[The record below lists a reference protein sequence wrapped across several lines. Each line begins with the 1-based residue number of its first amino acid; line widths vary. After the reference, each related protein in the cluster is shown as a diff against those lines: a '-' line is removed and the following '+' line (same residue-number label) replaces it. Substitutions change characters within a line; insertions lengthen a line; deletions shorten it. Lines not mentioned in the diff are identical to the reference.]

1 MKGAAHG
8 NTGYHT
14 LPFKDKPT
22 IKSRV
27 AMKKTITLLVF
38 LTTLSIGQVHSA
50 EILYSVLAD
59 GCGGCHG
66 TKGVSA
72 PHMPT
77 IAGLNKDY
85 LRTVMRQYKTD
96 ERSSTIM
103 GRLARGYTDAQID
116 ALASYFAAQTWVSPF
131 QEVDKKLLQRGE
143 KIHRDKCEMCHKDNG
158 RYMDAQTPR
167 LAGQA
172 IAHLR
177 IVLDEYR
184 DEERRVMKKYMKKL
198 MKKIRAKDVEALA
211 NFYAS
216 QR

>member
-1 MKGAAHG
+1 
-8 NTGYHT
+8 
-14 LPFKDKPT
+14 
-22 IKSRV
+22 
-27 AMKKTITLLVF
+27 MKKTITLLIF
-38 LTTLSIGQVHSA
+38 LIGAGINQVRSA

-85 LRTVMRQYKTD
+85 LRTVMLQYKTG

-131 QEVDKKLLQRGE
+131 QEVNERLLKRGE
-143 KIHRDKCEMCHKDNG
+143 KIHREKCEMCHKDNG
-158 RYMDAQTPR
+158 RYMNAETPR

-198 MKKIRAKDVEALA
+198 MRKIRSRDVEALA
-211 NFYAS
+211 NFYAN

>member
-1 MKGAAHG
+1 
-8 NTGYHT
+8 
-14 LPFKDKPT
+14 
-22 IKSRV
+22 
-27 AMKKTITLLVF
+27 MKKVIGPLILLATLGASEL
-38 LTTLSIGQVHSA
+38 HAA

-85 LRTVMRQYKTD
+85 LRTVMLQYKTD

-103 GRLARGYTDAQID
+103 GRLARGYTNAQID
-116 ALASYFAAQTWVSPF
+116 ALASYFAAQTWVSPP
-131 QEVDKKLLQRGE
+131 QEVEQKLLWRGE

-158 RYMDAQTPR
+158 RYMDAKTPR

-172 IAHLR
+172 IAHLG

-184 DEERRVMKKYMKKL
+184 DEERRVVNKYMKKL
-198 MKKIRAKDVEALA
+198 MRKIRPRDVEALA

>member
-1 MKGAAHG
+1 
-8 NTGYHT
+8 
-14 LPFKDKPT
+14 
-22 IKSRV
+22 
-27 AMKKTITLLVF
+27 
-38 LTTLSIGQVHSA
+38 
-50 EILYSVLAD
+50 
-59 GCGGCHG
+59 
-66 TKGVSA
+66 
-72 PHMPT
+72 MPT

-103 GRLARGYTDAQID
+103 GRLARGYTDTQID
-116 ALASYFAAQTWVSPF
+116 ALASYFAAQTWVSPP
-131 QEVDKKLLQRGE
+131 QEVDERLLKRGE
-143 KIHRDKCEMCHKDNG
+143 RIHRKKCELCHKDNG
-158 RYMDAQTPR
+158 RYMDAKTPR

-184 DEERRVMKKYMKKL
+184 DEERRVVNKYMKKL
-198 MKKIRAKDVEALA
+198 MKKIRPRDLDALA

>member
-1 MKGAAHG
+1 MKRTIGLLLLFTILGAGESHC
-8 NTGYHT
+8 
-14 LPFKDKPT
+14 
-22 IKSRV
+22 
-27 AMKKTITLLVF
+27 
-38 LTTLSIGQVHSA
+38 A

-72 PHMPT
+72 PHMPS

-85 LRTVMRQYKTD
+85 LRTIMLQYKTD

-116 ALASYFAAQTWVSPF
+116 ALASYFAAQTWVSPR
-131 QEVDKKLLQRGE
+131 QEVDQRLVRRGE
-143 KIHRDKCEMCHKDNG
+143 KIHRDKCEMCHKDGG
-158 RYMDAQTPR
+158 RYMDAKTPR

-172 IAHLR
+172 IAHLG

-184 DEERRVMKKYMKKL
+184 DEERRVVNKYMKKL
-198 MKKIRAKDVEALA
+198 MKKIRSKDVEALA

>member
-1 MKGAAHG
+1 MNRIIVSILLIVLG
-8 NTGYHT
+8 TGQIY
-14 LPFKDKPT
+14 
-22 IKSRV
+22 
-27 AMKKTITLLVF
+27 
-38 LTTLSIGQVHSA
+38 SA
-50 EILYSVLAD
+50 EIRYSVLAD

-72 PHMPT
+72 PYMPT

-85 LRTVMRQYKTD
+85 LRMVMLQYKSG

-116 ALASYFAAQTWVSPF
+116 ALASYFAAQIWVSPR
-131 QEVDKKLLQRGE
+131 QDVDQKLVARGE
-143 KIHRDKCEMCHKDNG
+143 KIHRDKCELCHKDNG
-158 RYMDAQTPR
+158 RYMDAETPR

-172 IAHLR
+172 VAHLH

-198 MKKIRAKDVEALA
+198 MKKIRARDVKALA
-211 NFYAS
+211 HFYAS

>member
-1 MKGAAHG
+1 MGFGVGPA
-8 NTGYHT
+8 
-14 LPFKDKPT
+14 
-22 IKSRV
+22 
-27 AMKKTITLLVF
+27 
-38 LTTLSIGQVHSA
+38 QSA

-66 TKGVSA
+66 TKGVGA
-72 PHMPT
+72 PYMPT
-77 IAGLNKDY
+77 IAGLNRDY
-85 LRTVMRQYKTD
+85 LRTVMLQYKTD

-103 GRLARGYTDAQID
+103 GRLARGYTDTQID
-116 ALASYFAAQTWVSPF
+116 ALAGYFAAQTWVSPY
-131 QEVDKKLLQRGE
+131 QAVEETLLERGE
-143 KIHRDKCEMCHKDNG
+143 KIHRRKCEMCHKGNG
-158 RYMDAQTPR
+158 RYMDAETPR

-184 DEERRVMKKYMKKL
+184 DEERRVMNKYMKKL
-198 MKKIRAKDVEALA
+198 MRKIRPRDVDALA

>member
-1 MKGAAHG
+1 
-8 NTGYHT
+8 
-14 LPFKDKPT
+14 
-22 IKSRV
+22 
-27 AMKKTITLLVF
+27 MKKVIILLIF
-38 LTTLSIGQVHSA
+38 LTGIGVTQVRSA

-72 PHMPT
+72 PYMPS

-85 LRTVMRQYKTD
+85 LRTVMLQYKSD
-96 ERSSTIM
+96 DRSSTIM
-103 GRLARGYTDAQID
+103 GRLARGYTDAQIE
-116 ALASYFAAQTWVSPF
+116 ALASYFAAQTWVSPP
-131 QEVDKKLLQRGE
+131 QEVNEKVLRRGE
-143 KIHRDKCEMCHKDNG
+143 RIHRDKCELCHKDNG
-158 RYMDAQTPR
+158 RYMNAETPR

-184 DEERRVMKKYMKKL
+184 DEERRVVNKYMKKL
-198 MKKIRAKDVEALA
+198 MKKIRSRDVEALA